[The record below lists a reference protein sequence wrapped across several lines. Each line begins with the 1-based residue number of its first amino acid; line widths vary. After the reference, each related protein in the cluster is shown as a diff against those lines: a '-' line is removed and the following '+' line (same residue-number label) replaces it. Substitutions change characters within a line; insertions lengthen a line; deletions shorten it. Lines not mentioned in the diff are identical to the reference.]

1 MADPFVSHQ
10 GAGEGT
16 TSLVLEASSSLLRT
30 SEVVSPAFRVSH
42 ASVNARLESS
52 HGSPGVLVV
61 VSEDTS
67 SSVEASASGSDL
79 SEGMVSP
86 LLDVVSSVL
95 DEVVDSVLEGLR
107 KSVEVTDVSLNT
119 SSSAS
124 SVPESAG
131 PVSSG
136 VVVAAGSPVLSSVVS
151 MVSSM
156 LEVAVSGAPVAL
168 GGTGVSLGMF
178 VVVSGSGSGFL
189 VDLF

>member
-30 SEVVSPAFRVSH
+30 TEVVSPAFRVSH

-107 KSVEVTDVSLNT
+107 ESVEVTDVSLNT

-151 MVSSM
+151 VVSSM
-156 LEVAVSGAPVAL
+156 LEMVVSGAPVAL
-168 GGTGVSLGMF
+168 GGTGVSLGTF
-178 VVVSGSGSGFL
+178 VVSESGSSFL
-189 VDLF
+189 VDLL